1 MESTRTNSLNKGL
14 ETLGA
19 LITRAKSSFQ
29 NGRAHHSTNETK
41 WQHIL
46 VRNNVES
53 SITLCFWSL
62 FPLSLPASPTHA
74 EDKVQASIK
83 SRQGRRTHTRWHRRA
98 VPHMSLGRLDHLNCP
113 LESSPVKVN
122 SITVIQFW
130 PLLERLAMWP
140 FDALCVWN
148 SKHTSN

>member
-83 SRQGRRTHTRWHRRA
+83 SRQGRRTHTHWHPRA
-98 VPHMSLGRLDHLNCP
+98 VLHMYLGRLDHLNCP

-122 SITVIQFW
+122 IITVIQFW
-130 PLLERLAMWP
+130 IFAGKTCNLAIR
-140 FDALCVWN
+140 
-148 SKHTSN
+148 